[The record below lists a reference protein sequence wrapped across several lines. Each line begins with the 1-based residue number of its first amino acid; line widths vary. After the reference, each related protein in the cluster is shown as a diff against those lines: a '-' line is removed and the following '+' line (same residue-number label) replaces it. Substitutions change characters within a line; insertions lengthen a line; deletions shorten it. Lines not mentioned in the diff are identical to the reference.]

1 MNVPKL
7 QQLANRRQELASSA
21 ELLSRFG
28 LDRMDRMEAAL
39 FDAIVSSW
47 SQVPNIE
54 SRFEQ
59 VRELFLKINA
69 ASEELRTIDSAIVA
83 EVCSP

>member
-7 QQLANRRQELASSA
+7 QQLANRRQELAA
-21 ELLSRFG
+21 VIVDLDASRKSVIDF
-28 LDRMDRMEAAL
+28 
-39 FDAIVSSW
+39 IKISSW

-59 VRELFLKINA
+59 VRALFLKINA
-69 ASEELRTIDSAIVA
+69 AREELRTIDAAIVA